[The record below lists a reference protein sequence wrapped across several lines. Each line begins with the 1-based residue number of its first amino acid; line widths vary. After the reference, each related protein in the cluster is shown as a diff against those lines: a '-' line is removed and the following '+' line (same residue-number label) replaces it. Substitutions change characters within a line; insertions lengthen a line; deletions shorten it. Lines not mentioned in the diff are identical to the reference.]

1 MQFPEQVV
9 EAAIRDEIVA
19 AAKDRP
25 PTKSGWRPEVDSQVV
40 IRVVLR
46 VEAEIGIE
54 LPDDVMPP
62 GGYDDVEACVQGIL
76 AQSRKLWDE
85 KHKQLGETVG

>member
-1 MQFPEQVV
+1 MQFPEAVV
-9 EAAIRDEIVA
+9 EAAIRDEIVT

-54 LPDDVMPP
+54 LPEDTMPP
-62 GGYDDVEACVQGIL
+62 GGFDDVEACVRSIL
-76 AQSRKLWDE
+76 AQSRRLWGE
-85 KHKQLGETVG
+85 KQLQEGETVT

>member
-1 MQFPEQVV
+1 MQFPEAIV
-9 EAAIRDEIVA
+9 ETAIRDEIVA
-19 AAKDRP
+19 AGKDRP

-54 LPDDVMPP
+54 LPEDTMPP
-62 GGYDDVEACVQGIL
+62 GGFDDVEDCVQGIL
-76 AQSRKLWDE
+76 AQSRRLWRE
-85 KHKQLGETVG
+85 KQHQEGETVS

>member
-1 MQFPEQVV
+1 MQFPEALI
-9 EAAIRDEIVA
+9 EAAIRDEIALA
-19 AAKDRP
+19 ARDRP

-54 LPDDVMPP
+54 LPEDAMPP
-62 GGYDDVEACVQGIL
+62 GGFDDVEACVQGIL
-76 AQSRKLWDE
+76 AQSRRLWRE
-85 KHKQLGETVG
+85 KQQQKGETVS

>member
-1 MQFPEQVV
+1 MQFPEDVI
-9 EAAIRDEIVA
+9 EAAIRDEIAV

-25 PTKSGWRPEVDSQVV
+25 PTKSGWRPEVDSQIV

-54 LPDDVMPP
+54 LPEDTMPP
-62 GGYDDVEACVQGIL
+62 GGFDDIEACVQGIL
-76 AQSRKLWDE
+76 AQCRRVWRETQRQK
-85 KHKQLGETVG
+85 GETVS

>member
-1 MQFPEQVV
+1 MQFPEDVI
-9 EAAIRDEIVA
+9 EAAIRDEISR

-54 LPDDVMPP
+54 LPEDTMPP
-62 GGYDDVEACVQGIL
+62 GGFDSIEVCVQGIL
-76 AQSRKLWDE
+76 AQSRRVWRE
-85 KHKQLGETVG
+85 KQRQKGEKVT